1 MFVDTPGLVD
11 GDMLYPFDVNQSIEF
26 LGTYL
31 IAFFTALFLFSA
43 REQLTF
49 KTHIVQFLLSPG
61 LGWFCVFK
69 GYTTQAN
76 FIIT

>member
-31 IAFFTALFLFSA
+31 IAFFTALFLFSSIFG
-43 REQLTF
+43 Q
-49 KTHIVQFLLSPG
+49 HVSS
-61 LGWFCVFK
+61 
-69 GYTTQAN
+69 
-76 FIIT
+76 